1 MAIKWQ
7 LAVRFQPMS
16 HQLTPDWP
24 HENRFSFLHCLLMF
38 WSILQFYQSWIHLGA
53 VFSLSLSLPLSLPLL
68 LSPSLAWEP
77 DSVFQAFLL
86 GSAYQFTQLLLSLSH
101 VPSEFVCWAEEPETT
116 LLQSIMMWQTA
127 SSSSALITALRR
139 LGAVKNNL

>member
-7 LAVRFQPMS
+7 LAVRFQPIS

-24 HENRFSFLHCLLMF
+24 HENRFSFLHCLSVNVLVNPAVLSKLDPS
-38 WSILQFYQSWIHLGA
+38 WSCL
-53 VFSLSLSLPLSLPLL
+53 LSLSLSLPLL